1 MIEAVLFCDMKSEG
15 WRSMD
20 RYANSLI
27 RHLSLVNCQ
36 LATFSAEP
44 PIRSSRVNLFWRDQ
58 VYPRLAISHQ
68 GSINH
73 VLDHSYA
80 HLLNFLDP
88 KKTVITCH
96 DLIPLEYKKDPVIV
110 RKFRSLVSNL
120 TKAAFI
126 IADSIS
132 TKEDLS
138 EKLSI
143 SKERIKVIYLG
154 VDPIFCS
161 LSPDE
166 KARITSKYL
175 LPEGRIIMSHSNT
188 LAYKNIEGMLRAFR
202 EVLLANDLSY
212 FVRVGTE
219 PLTQTQRN
227 LVWELGI
234 SDNFYEIINPSDE
247 DLVGI
252 YNCADVFLSPSFKE
266 GFGLTVLQSLACGTP
281 VIVSK
286 GTSLEE
292 IAGEVGIYVNPT
304 SVGEITKAVLS
315 VFSKQPSTVK
325 DKEALI
331 RRASEFTWEKTARE
345 TLEVYESINN
355 LTRLR

>member
-1 MIEAVLFCDMKSEG
+1 MIEVALFPDMRSEG

-20 RYANSLI
+20 RYADCLN
-27 RHLSLVNCQ
+27 RQLSVLNCQ
-36 LATFSAEP
+36 LSIFSAEP
-44 PIRSSRVNLFWRDQ
+44 PIKSSRVNLFWRNQ
-58 VYPRLAISHQ
+58 VYPRLAKAHQ

-88 KKTVITCH
+88 RKTIITCH
-96 DLIPLEYKKDPVIV
+96 DLIPLEYEKDPVIIG
-110 RKFRSLVSNL
+110 KFRSLVSNL
-120 TKAAFI
+120 DKASFI
-126 IADSIS
+126 IADSSS

-138 EKLSI
+138 EKLSV
-143 SKERIKVIYLG
+143 SKEKIKVIYLG
-154 VDPIFCS
+154 VDPIFRS

-166 KARITSKYL
+166 KAGVANKYS
-175 LPEGRIIMSHSNT
+175 LPDGRIIMSHSNT

-212 FVRVGTE
+212 FVRVGAE

-227 LVWELGI
+227 LVWELGV
-234 SDNFYEIINPSDE
+234 SDNFYDIINPSDE
-247 DLVGI
+247 ELVGL

-281 VIVSK
+281 VVVSS

-292 IAGEVGIYVNPT
+292 IAGKVGVYVDPKR
-304 SVGEITKAVLS
+304 VEDITKAILS
-315 VFSKQPSTVK
+315 VFNKESSMVA
-325 DKEALI
+325 DKEALTK
-331 RRASEFTWEKTARE
+331 RASLFTWEKTARE

>member
-1 MIEAVLFCDMKSEG
+1 
-15 WRSMD
+15 MD
-20 RYANSLI
+20 RYADSLI
-27 RHLSLVNCQ
+27 KHLSIANCQ
-36 LATFSAEP
+36 LSTFSLEP

-58 VYPRLAISHQ
+58 VYPRLAKAHQ
-68 GSINH
+68 GGINH

-80 HLLNFLDP
+80 HLLNFLSP
-88 KKTVITCH
+88 RKTVITCH
-96 DLIPLEYKKDPVIV
+96 DLIPLEYEKDPVIV
-110 RKFRSLVSNL
+110 GKFRSLVSNL

-126 IADSIS
+126 IADSLS
-132 TKEDLS
+132 TKEDLLT
-138 EKLSI
+138 KLSVP
-143 SKERIKVIYLG
+143 KEKIEVIYLG
-154 VDPIFCS
+154 VDPIFRP
-161 LSPDE
+161 LLPDE
-166 KARITSKYL
+166 KARVANKYS

-219 PLTQTQRN
+219 PLTKTQRN

-234 SDNFYEIINPSDE
+234 SDNLYEIINPSDE
-247 DLVGI
+247 ELVGL

-281 VIVSK
+281 VVVSS

-292 IAGEVGIYVNPT
+292 IAGEVGVYADPT
-304 SVGEITKAVLS
+304 RVEEIAKAILS
-315 VFSKQPSTVK
+315 VFSEQPATVRG
-325 DKEALI
+325 KEALV
-331 RRASEFTWEKTARE
+331 RRASGFTWEKTARE

-355 LTRLR
+355 LPRLR